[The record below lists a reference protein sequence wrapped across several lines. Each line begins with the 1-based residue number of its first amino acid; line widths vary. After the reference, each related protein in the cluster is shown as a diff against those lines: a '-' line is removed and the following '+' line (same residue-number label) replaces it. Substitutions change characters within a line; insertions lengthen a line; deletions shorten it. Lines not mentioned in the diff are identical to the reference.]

1 MRPRSED
8 RKDILLYIDNSHSM
22 RGKMLLAKT
31 IAINLIKTRGRH
43 QLGIVVFGSRGY
55 IILEP
60 THDEGALVDEV
71 IRIGTFGRTNML
83 DGLKASRKAL
93 KGGNKHIVLI
103 SDGRSNIGSE
113 EQVLEVAHKIAMTT
127 RISTICIGD
136 SNLMKEIARVGRGR
150 YHNVDPNILRNK

>member
-1 MRPRSED
+1 
-8 RKDILLYIDNSHSM
+8 
-22 RGKMLLAKT
+22 
-31 IAINLIKTRGRH
+31 
-43 QLGIVVFGSRGY
+43 
-55 IILEP
+55 
-60 THDEGALVDEV
+60 LVDEV

-113 EQVLEVAHKIAMTT
+113 EQVLEVTHEIAMTT

-136 SNLMKEIARVGRGR
+136 SNLMRDVARIGRGR